1 VGITSRFATSCTVD
15 PRNEPSAIE
24 WCSFAAARQNNFL
37 RLLKTLS
44 RAQPAQF
51 DARQAARRFVR
62 GDELASAAPLM
73 RIKGD
78 FPLGGYYFE

>member
-1 VGITSRFATSCTVD
+1 VVLVRSRSSKQLPAPF
-15 PRNEPSAIE
+15 
-24 WCSFAAARQNNFL
+24 
-37 RLLKTLS
+37 KTLS